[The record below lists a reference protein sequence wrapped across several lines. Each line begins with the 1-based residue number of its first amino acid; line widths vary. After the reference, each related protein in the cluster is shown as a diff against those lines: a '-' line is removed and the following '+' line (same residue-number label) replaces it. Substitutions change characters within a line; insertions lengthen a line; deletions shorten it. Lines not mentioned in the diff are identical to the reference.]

1 MLLLKLSGSFPDQQA
16 RWPVKGT
23 PFAIFP
29 RSTGLMVRQGYFI
42 AVSIYFFFFW
52 PGFGRLPLMFRG
64 GEVLMTTG
72 VFGRIGRAGG
82 DTFRANS
89 LSLLA

>member
-42 AVSIYFFFFW
+42 AVSIYFFFFC
-52 PGFGRLPLMFRG
+52 PGFGLLPLRFRG
-64 GEVLMTTG
+64 GDFLIVDG
-72 VFGRIGRAGG
+72 GFGKIGLAGG
-82 DTFRANS
+82 DTLRANS
-89 LSLLA
+89 LSRLA